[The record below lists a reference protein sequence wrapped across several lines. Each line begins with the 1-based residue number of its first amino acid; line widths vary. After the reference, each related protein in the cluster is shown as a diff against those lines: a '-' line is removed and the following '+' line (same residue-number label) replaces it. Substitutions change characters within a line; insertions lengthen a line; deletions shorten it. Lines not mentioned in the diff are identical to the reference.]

1 MVSDPMGY
9 WRDFVLNFPT
19 EKAAKF
25 GAKSVRNK

>member
-9 WRDFVLNFPT
+9 WSDFVLNFVT

-25 GAKSVRNK
+25 GAKSVRHE